1 MARKRKRYVR
11 PQYVAKSE
19 RAKNKP
25 KKPVPKELKYGLIFC
40 ACALVLA
47 VILFFALYNDG
58 SLPIQDGKAVVEADN
73 WLVANTGTGTSPKYY
88 KVGSS
93 DPIDGFT
100 ANPEVPEQMAVDMQY
115 YEPDDENSQIM
126 SYYVR
131 GINRS
136 PVVNAEAAN
145 SNYAM
150 LNTEMVTSPLSTT
163 TIDGREVQYFNSIGQ
178 PTEEQEGQQ
187 QFLAYLPS
195 IRDTSVLV
203 CITAKVTEE
212 QPALDDAYMLEM
224 LEQIV
229 SKVQFEEKK

>member
-19 RAKNKP
+19 RAKSQP

-47 VILFFALYNDG
+47 IILFFALYNDG
-58 SLPIQDGKAVVEADN
+58 SLPIRDGKAVVEADN

-88 KVGSS
+88 KVGAS

-100 ANPEVPEQMAVDMQY
+100 ANPEVAEQMSVDMQY

-136 PVVNAEAAN
+136 PIVNAEAAN

-150 LNTEMVTSPLSTT
+150 LNTEMVTSPLNVT
-163 TIDGREVQYFNSIGQ
+163 TIDGREVQYFNSIGE
-178 PTEEQEGQQ
+178 PTEEQDGQQ

-224 LEQIV
+224 LEQII

>member
-1 MARKRKRYVR
+1 MAKKKKRYVR

-19 RAKNKP
+19 RAKSKP
-25 KKPVPKELKYGLIFC
+25 KTPMRKELKYGLIFC

-47 VILFFALYNDG
+47 VILFFALYSDG
-58 SLPIQDGKAVVEADN
+58 SLPIRDGKAVVEANN
-73 WLVANTGTGTSPKYY
+73 WLVANTGTGSSPKYY

-93 DPIDGFT
+93 EPIDGFT
-100 ANPEVPEQMAVDMQY
+100 ANPEVAEQMAVDMQY
-115 YEPDDENSQIM
+115 YEPDDENSQVM

-131 GINRS
+131 GINHT
-136 PVVNAEAAN
+136 PEENAEAAN
-145 SNYAM
+145 TNYAM
-150 LNTEMVTSPLSTT
+150 LNTEMVTSPLGTT
-163 TIDGREVQYFNSIGQ
+163 TIDGRVVQYFNSIGE

-212 QPALDDAYMLEM
+212 QPALDDAYMLDM
-224 LEQIV
+224 LEQIIA
-229 SKVQFEEKK
+229 KVQFEEKK